1 MPRKPLKCQSPLTS
15 PSDTGTAAQGSAGR
29 AEATP
34 AERLGLVLVPP
45 IPVSH
50 WDVGAAGAG
59 GWAGMGTRTSRDG
72 EGCPEHRN
80 PLGFGVGV
88 FLLSA
93 LLYPIN
99 LQNGKRKKK
108 SSLAGKPRGKD
119 PERARNSP
127 SLPFYVPRDDWVA
140 AAFNFCSAP
149 APCSSHSL
157 PVSLLLHLLSAGASV
172 DAALFFNPARQPAFR
187 KSFER
192 AASACAKNVWE

>member
-1 MPRKPLKCQSPLTS
+1 M
-15 PSDTGTAAQGSAGR
+15 
-29 AEATP
+29 
-34 AERLGLVLVPP
+34 LVLVPP

-149 APCSSHSL
+149 APCSSHCCFTCSVQAHLLTQHYFLIPQDSQLSGKASKEL
-157 PVSLLLHLLSAGASV
+157 PVLVPKTCGS
-172 DAALFFNPARQPAFR
+172 
-187 KSFER
+187 ER
-192 AASACAKNVWE
+192 AFLPPCCCLQTPPLAINHTLVVPGSGTGFFL